1 MVENRRRKLSRTA
14 CTLLILGSLVCMAI
28 PMPVAAGAMQPT
40 LPGGSSIKP
49 DIKLGET
56 TPIRLKAEIST
67 INVRAAT
74 EADNGLVDLAPK
86 LYPLQMMPTWFPA
99 IAEVDTD
106 ITMENPTGATI
117 DLNVLFPLASALQ
130 AVDWMLSK
138 GETVPRINNLQVSV
152 DGKPV
157 TFTSIDLPNPAGADK
172 PLLPWARF
180 PVSFPADGE
189 TLIHLRYSLPPVPFP
204 GIEMALYYVF
214 QPAAGWDG
222 PIGQVQINLH
232 LPYPASAQT
241 ITGMPKGSMHLP
253 PYYRASG
260 MTELQ
265 INSRLEGNTASFWWV
280 NLEPGAQDEFTVW
293 LLRPDTWQKFETA
306 RTAARADPKD
316 GRAWLDLAS
325 TYTNALGIDIDYVT
339 PFGGAYL
346 PVGIVAFQK
355 AGELLPLH
363 PAPHA
368 GLALLSLAPYIHD
381 RNTPPDVIQY
391 VKDEYGIAMELN
403 ARDPS
408 LMKSSGI
415 SRQLISR
422 LENALYEAFISSST
436 AEAIITAEAVLLERT
451 PAAPSVTPTSFT
463 TPTRINSDTPAVIA
477 QLPVPTA
484 APPELN
490 ANGRQV
496 VVIILAGTGI
506 LLVTGGYLAWKR
518 RRKDPGNKE

>member
-1 MVENRRRKLSRTA
+1 
-14 CTLLILGSLVCMAI
+14 
-28 PMPVAAGAMQPT
+28 
-40 LPGGSSIKP
+40 
-49 DIKLGET
+49 
-56 TPIRLKAEIST
+56 
-67 INVRAAT
+67 
-74 EADNGLVDLAPK
+74 
-86 LYPLQMMPTWFPA
+86 
-99 IAEVDTD
+99 
-106 ITMENPTGATI
+106 
-117 DLNVLFPLASALQ
+117 
-130 AVDWMLSK
+130 
-138 GETVPRINNLQVSV
+138 VS
-152 DGKPV
+152 
-157 TFTSIDLPNPAGADK
+157 
-172 PLLPWARF
+172 
-180 PVSFPADGE
+180 
-189 TLIHLRYSLPPVPFP
+189 FP

-241 ITGMPKGSMHLP
+241 ITGMPKGSLHLP

-260 MTELQ
+260 KTDLQ

-280 NLEPGAQDEFTVW
+280 NLEPGVQDEFTVW

-346 PVGIVAFQK
+346 PVGMVAFQK

-436 AEAIITAEAVLLERT
+436 AEAIITAEAVLLEKTRAAPTVTYTFSAT
-451 PAAPSVTPTSFT
+451 PASTI
-463 TPTRINSDTPAVIA
+463 INNPAA
-477 QLPVPTA
+477 T
-484 APPELN
+484 APPIAPTNIPPGTNVSARQEL
-490 ANGRQV
+490 
-496 VVIILAGTGI
+496 VIILAASGI
-506 LLVTGGYLAWKR
+506 VLVGGGFLVWKH
-518 RRKDPGNKE
+518 RRKDPENKK